1 VGTGDL
7 GELAGTAGEPAPE
20 PGGEPPSRRR
30 LVVGLGNPGARYAD
44 TRHNVGFRVVEELA
58 RRKGVR
64 LDRSECNALV
74 GPMGEVGLAGEVYL
88 ALPQTFMNRSGYA
101 TRCLAERHG
110 FVPADIL
117 VVVDEVALPLG
128 RLRLRPSGSPGGHRG
143 LESILESLQ
152 SDAVHRLRLGVLEEG
167 DEVTGEALAD
177 YVLAPF
183 SPAARQKVEAMV
195 TRGAD
200 ACETWLAEG
209 MARAMDRFNG
219 PA

>member
-1 VGTGDL
+1 MGAGDL
-7 GELAGTAGEPAPE
+7 GELAGPAGEPAPE

-58 RRKGVR
+58 RRKGVSLGR
-64 LDRSECNALV
+64 NECNALV
-74 GPMGEVGLAGEVYL
+74 GEVGEVRL

-101 TRCLAERHG
+101 TRCLVERHG
-110 FVPADIL
+110 FAPAEIL
-117 VVVDEVALPLG
+117 VVLDEVALPLG

-152 SDAVHRLRLGVLEEG
+152 SDAVHRLRLGVREEG
-167 DEVTGEALAD
+167 DELTGEALAD

-183 SPAARQKVEAMV
+183 SPAGRETVEAMV
-195 TRGAD
+195 ARGAD
-200 ACETWLAEG
+200 ACESWLAEG
-209 MARAMDRFNG
+209 MGRAMDRFNG